1 MTAWDMWGAIK
12 LSDGSWE
19 SNTGMKYPLD
29 GPGVFDRSEFN
40 IKNGESIH
48 FYGPGRASG
57 VPIIAGLIMY
67 DEVKAGNIRHKIA
80 AASRFNAFQEFV
92 FPATW
97 TDGMLVGGIPE
108 GAVIQLDPDLD
119 LSQFDLLPGEKAVAI
134 ALQRYGMVLVDWAGG
149 SVIYGENLNNDKRGR
164 SWDGILRDWDGGIIT
179 IPVKYY
185 RVLKLNNVIKMGDA
199 KRKFSEGIPNIN

>member
-1 MTAWDMWGAIK
+1 
-12 LSDGSWE
+12 
-19 SNTGMKYPLD
+19 
-29 GPGVFDRSEFN
+29 
-40 IKNGESIH
+40 
-48 FYGPGRASG
+48 
-57 VPIIAGLIMY
+57 MY

-185 RVLKLNNVIKMGDA
+185 RILKLNNVIKMGDA
-199 KRKFSEGIPNIN
+199 KRKFTEGIPNID